1 MGAPIIRSLVASAAL
16 IVGCSE
22 PPPAPPAGP
31 AHNADGLELSWS
43 VQRLGER
50 LQIDYELHNRGDR
63 GVWVLDTLVEAGHAL
78 PEAVVVR
85 NGPTSTVLFTKG
97 YATPPEYI
105 KLESP
110 PLPAARRLPAG
121 QSLAGAARVSL
132 PLQAWSNVTAAPPL
146 EPSASYAILE
156 IGYSTE
162 LTEQSLR
169 EVELD
174 RVSRALPIPP
184 IEQKLVR
191 GEALALPDGASSW
204 IPHPPSPGWL
214 SQREM
219 AERIQTPLRT
229 RP

>member
-1 MGAPIIRSLVASAAL
+1 MVASAAL

-22 PPPAPPAGP
+22 PPPEPPAGP

-97 YATPPEYI
+97 YMAPPEYI

-121 QSLAGAARVSL
+121 QSIVGTARVSL
-132 PLQAWSNVTAAPPL
+132 PLRAWSNVTAVPPL
-146 EPSASYAILE
+146 DPSASYAILE
-156 IGYSTE
+156 IGYSTK
-162 LTEQSLR
+162 LTEHSLR
-169 EVELD
+169 EIELD
-174 RVSRALPIPP
+174 GASRALPVPP
-184 IEQKLVR
+184 IEQKFVR
-191 GEALALPDGASSW
+191 GEALPLPAGAASW

-219 AERIQTPLRT
+219 AERIQSPTNPRK
-229 RP
+229 